1 MSKSVKPSI
10 LPGFME
16 LLPSDQILFNQMM
29 DTIRDVYEKHGFN
42 PIDTP
47 VIEKEEIL
55 LAKAGGETE
64 KQLYRFEKGDNK
76 LALRFDLTVPLARYV
91 AQYYPDLNFP
101 FRRYQMNKVFRG
113 EKPQRGRFR
122 EFYQCDIDIIGN
134 EELSI
139 INDAEILSVIYNIF
153 KTLKLSAFK
162 IRINNRKILY
172 GFLEALN
179 VRDHSVVLRSIDK
192 IEKIGPES
200 VIKELQREG
209 ISEGDISTI
218 VGFIKQKGSPDAI
231 IQYLKDLAIDNETF
245 KIGVAELS
253 EVVEYIKY
261 FSIPDENYTID
272 LTIVRGLDY
281 YTGTIYE
288 TVLNDYPDIGSVC
301 SGGRY
306 ENLAGFYTDRRLPGV
321 GVSIGLTRL
330 FYQLKEGNLVGSKR
344 ATLTRVLVVPMDR
357 ATTGYSI
364 GVTKMLREAGIAAE
378 TYLEDVKLKKKLNY
392 ANKLGIPFVII
403 VGADEMKSGILAFKN
418 MVTGEQIALDPEAAV
433 SKILDST
440 EY

>member
-1 MSKSVKPSI
+1 MSRTIKPSI

-91 AQYYPDLNFP
+91 AQYYPELSFP
-101 FRRYQMNKVFRG
+101 FRRYQISKVFRG
-113 EKPQRGRFR
+113 EKAQRGRFR

-134 EELSI
+134 EELSV

-153 KTLKLSAFK
+153 KTLKLSDFT

-172 GFLEALN
+172 GLMAELQVKDSAA
-179 VRDHSVVLRSIDK
+179 VLRSMDK
-192 IEKIGPES
+192 IEKIGQEN
-200 VIKELQREG
+200 VIKELKKE
-209 ISEGDISTI
+209 DISDANISKI
-218 VGFIKQKGSPDAI
+218 VDFVQQKGSPEEI
-231 IQYLKDLAIDNETF
+231 ISYLRGMGIDNEVF
-245 KIGVAELS
+245 QKGIEELA

-261 FSIPDENYTID
+261 FQVPQENYTID

-288 TVLNDYPDIGSVC
+288 TMLNDYQSIGSVC

-306 ENLAGFYTDRRLPGV
+306 ENLAGYYTDKKLPGV

-330 FYQLKEGNLVGSKR
+330 FYQLRESNIIKNESS
-344 ATLTRVLVVPMDR
+344 TLTKVLVIPMDR
-357 ATTGYSI
+357 STTGYSI
-364 GVTKMLREAGIAAE
+364 GVTKGLREAGIVAE
-378 TYLEDVKLKKKLNY
+378 TYLEDVKFKKKLNY
-392 ANKLGIPFVII
+392 ANKLSIPYVII
-403 VGADEMKSGILAFKN
+403 IGTDEMTSGSLSLKN
-418 MVTGEQIALDPEAAV
+418 MLTGQQDQMTIDAIIKEVQKP
-433 SKILDST
+433 
-440 EY
+440 

>member
-1 MSKSVKPSI
+1 MTKIVKPSI

-91 AQYYPDLNFP
+91 AQYYPELSFP
-101 FRRYQMNKVFRG
+101 FRRYQMSKVFRG
-113 EKPQRGRFR
+113 EKAQRGRFR

-139 INDAEILSVIYNIF
+139 INDAEILSVIYSIF
-153 KTLKLSAFK
+153 KTLKISAFT

-172 GFLEALN
+172 GLLEELKIQ
-179 VRDHSVVLRSIDK
+179 DHGAVLRCIDK
-192 IEKIGPES
+192 IEKVGADN
-200 VIKELQREG
+200 VIRDLKREN
-209 ISEGDISTI
+209 ISDADIERI
-218 VGFIKQKGSPDAI
+218 IEFVQQKGSPQEVIKYLRDLNI
-231 IQYLKDLAIDNETF
+231 NNESFIQGIEELA
-245 KIGVAELS
+245 
-253 EVVEYIKY
+253 EVVEYISY
-261 FSIPDENYTID
+261 FSVPEENYTID

-288 TVLNDYPDIGSVC
+288 TVLNDYQEIGSVC

-306 ENLAGFYTDRRLPGV
+306 ENLAGYYTDKKLPGV

-330 FYQLKEGNLVGSKR
+330 FYQLREGNIIKGEG
-344 ATLTRVLVVPMDR
+344 ATLTRVLVVPMDKT
-357 ATTGYSI
+357 TTGYSI
-364 GVTKMLREAGIAAE
+364 GVTNKLRAAGIVSE
-378 TYLEDVKLKKKLNY
+378 TYLEDVKFKKKLNY
-392 ANKLGIPFVII
+392 ANKLGIPFVVII
-403 VGADEMKSGILAFKN
+403 GTDEMNSNQLSLKN
-418 MVTGEQIALDPEAAV
+418 MTTGEQNQLAVEDIAKL
-433 SKILDST
+433 ILADIK
-440 EY
+440 